1 MHRLFAALAINLNFL
16 LFSVHSYA
24 HYAEGTGFVLK
35 MANIDVSFGF
45 KIFFI
50 LYSFLPPI

>member
-35 MANIDVSFGF
+35 MASIDVSFGF